1 MRQLAQIAM
10 ASCAMA
16 SSAVATDLVNKDGAD
31 YVVTVSTGA
40 NAVKVALGGKSVK
53 LDVCPSR
60 AARCIVSVAGLGEIE
75 VTGADDVVIRNGRL
89 SKQ

>member
-1 MRQLAQIAM
+1 MRHLAQIAM

-60 AARCIVSVAGLGEIE
+60 AAKCIVSVAGLGEIE
-75 VTGADDVVIRNGRL
+75 VTGDRKSVV
-89 SKQ
+89 